1 MHIVMVRFKVKADQV
16 ANFLQESVQDA
27 KGSVLT
33 EPGCRRFD
41 VIQDNADPTMVAFT
55 EVYDSPAAFEDH
67 KTRPHFKTWA
77 ASTKDMIE
85 GDKTY
90 VAECRQIFP
99 EGATAESTAVHG
111 FTDPWSSHRPD
122 AVDHPHFQNAGLAV
136 LWVPLP
142 VKPEKVNDF
151 IQSALGDCVGST
163 REEPGCLRFD
173 LYQDIKNPSDL
184 FFYEV
189 YANPA
194 AFEYHAK
201 TPHIAKWRDT
211 VKDWYVRER
220 TGVVRGKNIW
230 PADNW
235 HWSSGKPTR

>member
-1 MHIVMVRFKVKADQV
+1 MHIVMVRFKVKADKV
-16 ANFLQESVQDA
+16 NDFLAASIQDA

-41 VIQDNADPTMVAFT
+41 VIQANDDPTMVAFC
-55 EVYDSPAAFEDH
+55 EVYDSAAAFADH
-67 KTRPHFKTWA
+67 QTRPHFKTWA
-77 ASTKDMIE
+77 AASKDMIE

-99 EGATAESTAVHG
+99 EGASAHSAITGAEV
-111 FTDPWSSHRPD
+111 DPWSSYRPD
-122 AVDHPHFQNAGLAV
+122 AADHAHFQNASLMA

-142 VKPEKVNDF
+142 VKPEKVNDY
-151 IQSALGDCVGST
+151 IASALGDCVGST

-173 LYQDIKNPSDL
+173 LYQDMKNPSDL

-194 AFEYHAK
+194 AFDYHAK

-211 VKDWYVRER
+211 VKDWYARER

-230 PADNW
+230 PPDNW
-235 HWSSGKPTR
+235 HWSSGKPAR

>member
-1 MHIVMVRFKVKADQV
+1 MVRFKVKQDRV
-16 ANFLQESVQDA
+16 SDFLRESVSDA
-27 KGSVLT
+27 RGSVLT

-41 VIQDNADPTMVAFT
+41 VIQDNNEPTMVAFC
-55 EVYDSPAAFEDH
+55 EVYDNAAAIDDH
-67 KTRPHFKTWA
+67 RTRAHFKTWEA
-77 ASTKDMIE
+77 NTRDMIE
-85 GDKTY
+85 GTPY
-90 VAECRQIFP
+90 ASICRPIFP
-99 EGATAESTAVHG
+99 SSRHANSVASGSQV
-111 FTDPWSSHRPD
+111 DPWSAYRPD
-122 AVDHPHFQNAGLAV
+122 AVDNSHFQNASLMV

-142 VKPEKVNDF
+142 VKPERVNDF
-151 IQSALGDCVGST
+151 ILSALGDCVGST

-173 LYQDIKNPSDL
+173 MYQDVKTPSDL

-194 AFEYHAK
+194 AFDYHAK

-211 VKDWYVRER
+211 VKDWYARER

-235 HWSSGKPTR
+235 NWSSGKPKA

>member
-1 MHIVMVRFKVKADQV
+1 MHIVMVRFKLKADKV
-16 ANFLQESVQDA
+16 NDFLANAVLDA

-41 VIQDNADPTMVAFT
+41 VIQDNNDPTTVAFC
-55 EVYDSPAAFEDH
+55 EVYDSAEAFEDH

-77 ASTKDMIE
+77 ANTKDMIVP
-85 GDKTY
+85 DQTY
-90 VAECRQIFP
+90 VAECRSLFP
-99 EGATAESTAVHG
+99 QGRGPRWA
-111 FTDPWSSHRPD
+111 DPWSSSRPD
-122 AVDHPHFQNAGLAV
+122 AADHPHFQNGGLMV

-151 IQSALGDCVGST
+151 ILSAFGDCVGST

-173 LYQDIKNPSDL
+173 MYQDMKNPSDL

-189 YANPA
+189 YVNPA
-194 AFEYHAK
+194 AFDYHAK

-211 VKDWYVRER
+211 VKDWYARER

-235 HWSSGKPTR
+235 HWSSGRPAR

>member
-1 MHIVMVRFKVKADQV
+1 MHIVMVRFRVKPDKVAD
-16 ANFLQESVQDA
+16 FLRESIGDA
-27 KGSVLT
+27 SGSVLT

-41 VIQDNADPTMVAFT
+41 VIQANDDPTMVAFT
-55 EVYDSPAAFEDH
+55 EVYDNVAAFDDH
-67 KTRPHFKTWA
+67 KTRPHFSTWA
-77 ASTKDMIE
+77 KNTKDMLD
-85 GDKTY
+85 GPAY
-90 VAECRQIFP
+90 VAECRPLFP
-99 EGATAESTAVHG
+99 QGRHAQNALGGGHV
-111 FTDPWSSHRPD
+111 DPWSSYRPD
-122 AVDHPHFQNAGLAV
+122 AADHPHFRNAGLMV

-142 VKPEKVNDF
+142 VKPERVNDF

-173 LYQDIKNPSDL
+173 MYQDIKNPSEL

-194 AFEYHAK
+194 AFDYHAK
-201 TPHIAKWRDT
+201 TPHIQKWRDT
-211 VKDWYVRER
+211 VKDWYARER

-235 HWSSGKPTR
+235 NWSSGKPRF

>member
-1 MHIVMVRFKVKADQV
+1 MHIVMVRFKVNKDKV
-16 ANFLQESVQDA
+16 DDFLRESVQDA

-41 VIQDNADPTMVAFT
+41 VIQDDQDPTMVAFT
-55 EVYDSPAAFEDH
+55 EVYDSAAAFEDH

-77 ASTKDMIE
+77 ANVNGMHDGKP
-85 GDKTY
+85 Y
-90 VAECRQIFP
+90 VAECRSLFP
-99 EGATAESTAVHG
+99 QGETVQHSQWRAVV
-111 FTDPWSSHRPD
+111 DPWSSYRPD
-122 AVDHPHFQNAGLAV
+122 AADNAHFQAGSLKV

-163 REEPGCLRFD
+163 GEEPGCLRFD
-173 LYQDIKNPSDL
+173 MYQDIKNPSDL

-189 YANPA
+189 YANGPA
-194 AFEYHAK
+194 FDYHAK

-211 VKDWYVRER
+211 VKDWYARER
-220 TGVVRGKNIW
+220 TGVVRGHNVW

-235 HWSSGKPTR
+235 HWSSGKPAK

>member
-1 MHIVMVRFKVKADQV
+1 MHIIMVRFKVKPDKV
-16 ANFLQESVQDA
+16 SDFLRESVQDA
-27 KGSVLT
+27 RGSVLT

-41 VIQDNADPTMVAFT
+41 VIQDNTDPAMVAFC
-55 EVYDSPAAFEDH
+55 EVYDNAAAFEDH

-77 ASTKDMIE
+77 ANTKDMLAE
-85 GDKTY
+85 PPY
-90 VAECRQIFP
+90 VAQCRPLFP
-99 EGATAESTAVHG
+99 ESATARSMSDGAAV
-111 FTDPWSSHRPD
+111 DPWSSYRPD
-122 AVDHPHFQNAGLAV
+122 ASDHAHFQGASLMV

-142 VKPEKVNDF
+142 VKPERVNDF
-151 IQSALGDCVGST
+151 IVSALGDCVGST

-173 LYQDIKNPSDL
+173 MYQDMERPSEL

-194 AFEYHAK
+194 AFDYHAK

-211 VKDWYVRER
+211 VKDWYARER

-230 PADNW
+230 PPDNW
-235 HWSSGKPTR
+235 HWSSGKPAR